1 MSQLAQSLH
10 NRCFHSK
17 HLQVTR
23 PVAQKERPHI
33 YKEYQDD
40 RLVRAYERSFI
51 NTLAAQEY
59 SVPKST
65 LADRVSG
72 RVALACHSGPD
83 RYLSDHEEEE
93 LVSFI
98 LGCAKMGYAKT
109 KKEVLALVE
118 RILAEKGC
126 SITVSNGW

>member
-10 NRCFHSK
+10 NHCFHSK

-23 PVAQKERPHI
+23 PVTQKDRPHI

-40 RLVRAYERSFI
+40 RLVRAYEAVRDDHLSI
-51 NTLAAQEY
+51 CRAAQEY

-93 LVSFI
+93 LVKVHLSSPEPR
-98 LGCAKMGYAKT
+98 K
-109 KKEVLALVE
+109 
-118 RILAEKGC
+118 
-126 SITVSNGW
+126 